1 MKEELVKARSDIS
14 AGVDT
19 NSHDDD
25 DSFHDCMSDEDS
37 DYNSI
42 GIGAV

>member
-1 MKEELVKARSDIS
+1 MKAQSEIS

-37 DYNSI
+37 DYNGEGI